1 MNSNSRLILV
11 AEDDETDRFL
21 LDRANKKA
29 GEPVTLSF
37 ASNGQE
43 AIEHL
48 EEVRPKPHLHPQ
60 LIMLD
65 LRMPRK
71 DGLVTL
77 EWIRAQPEFKTVPT
91 ILFSSSSHPHDIA
104 RAYALGANAFI
115 VKPGSSDLRTQLM
128 AFLGEWTRFVLPGPL
143 PLEVL

>member
-1 MNSNSRLILV
+1 MNSNSRHVLV

-21 LDRANKKA
+21 IDRANKKA
-29 GEPVTLSF
+29 GEPLALAF

-43 AIEHL
+43 AIDQL
-48 EEVRPKPHLHPQ
+48 ESLRSKPHLHPKIV
-60 LIMLD
+60 LLD

-91 ILFSSSSHPHDIA
+91 IIFSSSSHPQDVA

-115 VKPGSSDLRTQLM
+115 VKPGSSDLRTQLI